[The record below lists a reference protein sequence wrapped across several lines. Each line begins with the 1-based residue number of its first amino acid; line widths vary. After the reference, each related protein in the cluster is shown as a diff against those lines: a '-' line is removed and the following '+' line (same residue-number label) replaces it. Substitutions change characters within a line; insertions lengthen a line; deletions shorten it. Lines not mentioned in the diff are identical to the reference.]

1 MKVSVIVPVYNRLE
15 HLRALFICLLRQ
27 TVPPYELIISDDG
40 SWEKVEDYIGDLIGK
55 APFKIKHI
63 YQKDKGFRK
72 TRALNNGVKNSE
84 GDLLVFCDQDLIFP
98 EDHVENIIKKSRKK
112 EFLMGRPFS
121 ISENEKKVVLDN
133 LEKLSYKEIVKKLN
147 PEYTINV
154 KNTLKKDRIKRIF
167 KQFHLRKRGI
177 KLVGMSYSLFKED
190 YISING
196 YDEKYQGWGCED
208 DDFGNRL
215 ETKGIIG
222 REFEGSSIQVHLYHP
237 FDPTKKKSSNEEYYS
252 LRKKEIFKTKNG
264 FCEFGYNNSIDK
276 DEIIVKKIRE

>member
-15 HLRALFICLLRQ
+15 HLRALFICLLKQ

-40 SWEKVEDYIGDLIGK
+40 SKEKIEDFIGDLVEK

-63 YQKDKGFRK
+63 YQEDKGFRK

-98 EDHVENIIKKSRKK
+98 EDHIENIIKNSRKR
-112 EFLMGRPFS
+112 EFLMGRACS
-121 ISENEKKVVLDN
+121 TSEEEKNIILDN
-133 LEKLSYKEIVKKLN
+133 LEKLPYKEIIKKLN
-147 PEYTINV
+147 PKYIINV
-154 KNTLKKDRIKRIF
+154 KNTLKKDKIRRIF
-167 KQFHLRKRGI
+167 RQLHLKKRGI
-177 KLVGMSYSLFKED
+177 KLVGMTYSLFKED

-215 ETKGIIG
+215 EVKGIIG
-222 REFEGSSIQVHLYHP
+222 RELEGSGMQVHLFHP
-237 FDPTKKKSSNEEYYS
+237 FDPTKIKSANEEYYY
-252 LRKKEIFKTKNG
+252 LRKKEIFKTKNS

-276 DEIIVKKIRE
+276 DEVIVKNIK

>member
-40 SWEKVEDYIGDLIGK
+40 SQEKVEDYIGDLIEK

-84 GDLLVFCDQDLIFP
+84 GDLLVFCDQDLIFS
-98 EDHVENIIKKSRKK
+98 EDHIENIIKNSRKK
-112 EFLMGRPFS
+112 EFLMGRPVS
-121 ISENEKKVVLDN
+121 ISENEKNIILQEIEKNSYERVLSN
-133 LEKLSYKEIVKKLN
+133 LEEKYKFWVKD
-147 PEYTINV
+147 
-154 KNTLKKDRIKRIF
+154 TLKKDKIRRIF
-167 KQFHLRKRGI
+167 KQLHLKKRGI

-196 YDEKYQGWGCED
+196 YDERYQGWGCED

-215 ETKGIIG
+215 EIIGIIG
-222 REFEGSSIQVHLYHP
+222 REFRGSLIQIHLFHP
-237 FDPTKKKSSNEEYYS
+237 FDPTKTKSSNEEYYS
-252 LRKKEIFKTKNG
+252 LRKKEIFKSKNG
-264 FCEFGYNNSIDK
+264 ICEFGYNNSIDNDK
-276 DEIIVKKIRE
+276 VEIKILK

>member
-15 HLRALFICLLRQ
+15 HLRALFICLIRQ
-27 TVPPYELIISDDG
+27 TVSPYELIISDDG
-40 SWEKVEDYIGDLIGK
+40 SWEKVEDYIGDLIEK

-63 YQKDKGFRK
+63 YQQDKGFRK

-98 EDHVENIIKKSRKK
+98 EDHIENIIKNSRRK

-121 ISENEKKVVLDN
+121 ISENEKKVVLN
-133 LEKLSYKEIVKKLN
+133 ELEKLSYKEIIKKLN
-147 PEYTINV
+147 PEYIINI
-154 KNTLKKDRIKRIF
+154 KNTLKKDKIRRIF
-167 KQFHLRKRGI
+167 KQLYLKKRGI

-190 YISING
+190 YVSING

-215 ETKGIIG
+215 EAKGIIG
-222 REFEGSSIQVHLYHP
+222 REFRGSLIQVHLYHP
-237 FDPTKKKSSNEEYYS
+237 FDPTKKKSNNEEYYY

-276 DEIIVKKIRE
+276 DEIIVKNIKE

>member
-40 SWEKVEDYIGDLIGK
+40 SQEKVEDYIGDLIEK

-84 GDLLVFCDQDLIFP
+84 GDLLVFCDQDLLFP
-98 EDHVENIIKKSRKK
+98 EDHIENIIKKSRKK

-133 LEKLSYKEIVKKLN
+133 LEKLSYKEIIKKLN

-222 REFEGSSIQVHLYHP
+222 REFIGNLIQIHLFHP
-237 FDPTKKKSSNEEYYS
+237 FDPTKTRSSNEEYYS